1 MILWKV
7 KDFKDISRDELYAI
21 LKVRQ
26 EVFVVEQEAA
36 YLDADDTDQKALH
49 IWAEMDDKVVAYC
62 RVFNKGIKYDE
73 TSIGRV
79 LTHPDYRKLKLGRTL
94 VGYAV
99 DVIENRYKTSEIR
112 ISAQDYLIDFY
123 GSFGFIAT
131 DKRYLEDNLPHTEMY
146 RK

>member
-1 MILWKV
+1 MIIWKV
-7 KDFKDISRDELYAI
+7 KIFDDITTKELYNI

-36 YLDADDTDQKALH
+36 YLDADDTDQKAIH
-49 IWAEMDDKVVAYC
+49 IWAEKDDKVVAYC
-62 RVFNKGIKYDE
+62 RIFDQGVKYKE

-99 DVIENRYKTSEIR
+99 DTIENRYKTSAIR
-112 ISAQDYLIDFY
+112 ISAQDYLIKFY
-123 GSFGFIAT
+123 EDFGFIST
-131 DKRYLEDNLPHTEMY
+131 DKKYLEDNLPHTEMF